1 MPALP
6 APALDRLTK
15 LCGLLGSDHDGERAT
30 AARMAS
36 NLLRQHRL
44 TWAEVLKPD
53 RAPVRPCP
61 TCAARHAAERHA
73 PRRAAAGSTRS
84 WRRTLAA
91 LAELAVRRP
100 TLFTDWERAFIC
112 NLLDRRTI
120 SERQREIL
128 AELAEK
134 VGAC

>member
-1 MPALP
+1 MTALP
-6 APALDRLTK
+6 APANDRLTK
-15 LCGLLGSDHDGERAT
+15 LCGLLTSEHDGERAT

-36 NLLRQHRL
+36 DLLRAHRL

-53 RAPVRPCP
+53 RAPARSCP
-61 TCAARHAAERHA
+61 ACAARRA
-73 PRRAAAGSTRS
+73 PRGAAAGS
-84 WRRTLAA
+84 WRKTLAT

-100 TLFTDWERAFIC
+100 ALFTDWERAFIC

-134 VGAC
+134 AGAC

>member
-6 APALDRLTK
+6 ARDLDRLTK
-15 LCGLLGSDHDGERAT
+15 LLGLLGSDHDGERAT

-36 NLLRQHRL
+36 DLLRAHRL
-44 TWAEVLKPD
+44 TWADVLGP
-53 RAPVRPCP
+53 APPRPCP
-61 TCAARHAAERHA
+61 ACTAHRA
-73 PRRAAAGSTRS
+73 PRGAAAGS
-84 WRRTLAA
+84 WRQTLAT

-100 TLFTDWERAFIC
+100 ALFTDWERAFIC

>member
-1 MPALP
+1 MTALP

-36 NLLRQHRL
+36 DLLRQHKL
-44 TWAEVLKPD
+44 TWAEVLMP
-53 RAPVRPCP
+53 APAQARPCP
-61 TCAARHAAERHA
+61 ACAAHRA
-73 PRRAAAGSTRS
+73 PRRAAGRS
-84 WRRTLAA
+84 WHRTLAS
-91 LAELAVRRP
+91 LAELAARRP
-100 TLFTDWERAFIC
+100 TLFTAWERAFIC